1 MSGFKSS
8 RYVQMIL
15 DIKYFLSQSWI
26 LSRKFVASVLTA
38 ACGSRLCWA
47 MQERQSIMDSSVETI
62 LRQNQNIQIPTGKDN
77 ELEKIC
83 EHVEKNWDRLYTNMQ
98 DVKNYIQTQ
107 IKDEKIRL
115 KIELIFKNLE
125 ELRRF
130 YIFLQY
136 FRFKKGIGTFKNV
149 DMFLSTSS
157 FPKICFFDF

>member
-1 MSGFKSS
+1 
-8 RYVQMIL
+8 MIL

-47 MQERQSIMDSSVETI
+47 MQERQSIMDGSVETI
-62 LRQNQNIQIPTGKDN
+62 LKQNQNIQIPTGKDN

-83 EHVEKNWDRLYTNMQ
+83 GYVKENWDSLYTNMQ
-98 DVKNYIQTQ
+98 DVENYIQTQ
-107 IKDEKIRL
+107 ITDEKIRL
-115 KIELIFKNLE
+115 KIKSIFKNLE

-136 FRFKKGIGTFKNV
+136 FRFKKGIRSFKNV
-149 DMFLSTSS
+149 DVFLNTSS
-157 FPKICFFDF
+157 FPKICFSDFFLLK